1 MNLNKISPYS
11 IAIILIDFE
20 LLEIQTLNIIGT
32 SYVFLWVWM
41 RLWMSQLFYITT
53 VDFKATE
60 RKVVIYLPHNLSY
73 LPRYSAVSRRTNRH
87 ISHIAESDNLG
98 STDSEVKK
106 ILTLHL
112 PITEYEDD
120 ASDDAS
126 APHSDSEPARLR
138 PAHPATCRAFFA
150 AESPWAPKTLFLFYV
165 NFY

>member
-32 SYVFLWVWM
+32 RYL
-41 RLWMSQLFYITT
+41 RLSLSLNASMNVPIILYYHGRLQNYRTQSCDI
-53 VDFKATE
+53 
-60 RKVVIYLPHNLSY
+60 PHNLSY

-138 PAHPATCRAFFA
+138 PAHPATCRPFFA
-150 AESPWAPKTLFLFYV
+150 AESP
-165 NFY
+165 

>member
-41 RLWMSQLFYITT
+41 RLWMSQLFYIRYHGRLQSYRTQSC
-53 VDFKATE
+53 D
-60 RKVVIYLPHNLSY
+60 IPHNLSY

-150 AESPWAPKTLFLFYV
+150 AESPWGPKTLFLFYV